1 MIIGLGCDI
10 VNIERINKSE
20 KFLEHFQAKIL
31 GPLEQKEISKIL
43 PLEQKEYA
51 CVLAKYYAAKEAF
64 VKALGTGF
72 RDGIFLKDIQ
82 VLHTP
87 LGKPEL
93 KISGDA
99 LFFLEKAADR
109 THLFVSL
116 SDDYPYAEAVVIID
130 KY

>member
-31 GPLEQKEISKIL
+31 GPREQREIRDKL
-43 PLEQKEYA
+43 PLSQQEYA
-51 CVLAKYYAAKEAF
+51 SLLAKYYAAKEAF
-64 VKALGTGF
+64 AKALGTGF
-72 RDGIFLKDIQ
+72 RDGIFLKDIE

-93 KISGDA
+93 KISGQA
-99 LFFLEKAADR
+99 GSVLEKMADKSN
-109 THLFVSL
+109 LFVSL

-130 KY
+130 RN